1 MQADSLRPP
10 PQERQQEQR
19 QVQFMDTDHAKR
31 REAYRKEL
39 KALRLFDDKFMTLFF
54 KDNIEGA
61 QLLVRTI
68 LDRPD
73 LSIKSVRTQETL
85 INPGR
90 SVRLDILASDSSG
103 VLYNIEVQRENA
115 GADFNRACLHA
126 ATLLTHHSMS
136 KSKAKAQSQT
146 KSEAKKHKYPQ
157 IYVIFITEKDFFR
170 NGRPLSHFEWMIQE
184 DKKTI
189 SESCQH
195 IIYVNGEC
203 RYGDN
208 HLEQLIYDFFC
219 SNPNDMKNKILTDR
233 VRYLK
238 EHKEGVKSMCKEFD
252 ELLEEAEKRGN
263 AKTVRDAVANA
274 MARGLPMELVADLL
288 TLPVDAVKQIA
299 EQLKAEAAASL

>member
-1 MQADSLRPP
+1 M
-10 PQERQQEQR
+10 
-19 QVQFMDTDHAKR
+19 
-31 REAYRKEL
+31 
-39 KALRLFDDKFMTLFF
+39 
-54 KDNIEGA
+54 
-61 QLLVRTI
+61 
-68 LDRPD
+68 
-73 LSIKSVRTQETL
+73 RTQETL

-146 KSEAKKHKYPQ
+146 KSEAKKYEYPQ

-208 HLEQLIYDFFC
+208 PLEQLIYDFFC
-219 SNPNDMKNKILTDR
+219 SNPNDMKNKILADR

-263 AKTVRDAVANA
+263 AKKDRDVVANA
-274 MARGLPMELVADLL
+274 MARGLPMEVRAGVVTGTGVGDSENLGGRR
-288 TLPVDAVKQIA
+288 TM
-299 EQLKAEAAASL
+299 EENSL